1 MRQVQQGGLAKE
13 LVGLIDVDHHLVAV
27 VGQAGDFDF
36 AFDDQEDVG
45 GRLVLIVDH
54 LAFLVLH
61 NAGAGKMGERIF
73 ERFLR
78 CKYRGGRCHFVSC
91 NYVFYY
97 FLSDWGVGA
106 QVSLSVSILRTLNT
120 GRVLPELVVP
130 RTVTL
135 WPTCL
140 ANPSVG
146 KPSASRSATGL
157 KFRSSTDRKSTR
169 LNSSHLG
176 ISYA

>member
-1 MRQVQQGGLAKE
+1 MIRRPPRSTLFPYTTLFRSGGLAKE

-36 AFDDQEDVG
+36 AFDDQKDVG
-45 GRLVLIVDH
+45 GWLVLIVDH

-61 NAGAGKMGERIF
+61 NGGARQMRERIF
-73 ERFLR
+73 ECFLR
-78 CKYRGGRCHFVSC
+78 CKYRGAGCHFVSC
-91 NYVFYY
+91 DYIYYY

-106 QVSLSVSILRTLNT
+106 QFSLRVSILRTLNS
-120 GRVLPELVVP
+120 GRVLPGLEVP

-157 KFRSSTDRKSTR
+157 KFRSSTRM
-169 LNSSHLG
+169 
-176 ISYA
+176 